1 MQGYTFSE
9 ISRKWLENAVIG
21 VSFSWDE
28 ELKSIV
34 GHLNK
39 ALGKKKID
47 DIKASDIEFL
57 IKTLSVKNPN
67 TNKPSSKRFLKCISN
82 VSNSIF
88 DFAIDNKYASGN
100 PACKSARKIPKS
112 APTKIVDAVNDK
124 QKNLIIEYEHSTK
137 IAAIIMMFMGLRTGE
152 LLALEWKDIDF
163 DEKVVHINKKC
174 SELQKKIAQKEKEL
188 ATAEK
193 NMRNEEDKVNKKK
206 NEEEKKR
213 IKEQAAQ
220 IRAIEQTMQQQASL
234 QAAMQFDID
243 KLKAIPN
250 EITVLFM
257 ASNPEG
263 TSQLRLDEE
272 VRAIQ
277 EKIRLS
283 EFRDSIHFE
292 SRWAVRSAD
301 ILQAINE
308 TNPTIVHFSGH
319 GAKNGDLVLSNPDGT
334 PKFVSKE
341 AISMAISTASDTVR
355 LVVFNACFSEHQAKS
370 VVDNIEA
377 AIGMSD
383 SIRDDTAVTF
393 AAQLYSTI
401 GFGYSLEKAFKQA
414 IAAIMLEG
422 ISQEDIPQ
430 LFKRDDV
437 ELNQVILVNPD

>member
-1 MQGYTFSE
+1 MSQLDTY
-9 ISRKWLENAVIG
+9 RKTVTRKR
-21 VSFSWDE
+21 E
-28 ELKSIV
+28 ELAKLSADLSKEQAKISP
-34 GHLNK
+34 LQ
-39 ALGKKKID
+39 KKI
-47 DIKASDIEFL
+47 
-57 IKTLSVKNPN
+57 
-67 TNKPSSKRFLKCISN
+67 
-82 VSNSIF
+82 
-88 DFAIDNKYASGN
+88 
-100 PACKSARKIPKS
+100 
-112 APTKIVDAVNDK
+112 
-124 QKNLIIEYEHSTK
+124 
-137 IAAIIMMFMGLRTGE
+137 
-152 LLALEWKDIDF
+152 LLAKNAIGRTKSQTTINSKMREIEQSNKSLAD
-163 DEKVVHINKKC
+163 INKKC

-370 VVDNIEA
+370 VVDSIEA

-437 ELNQVILVNPD
+437 DLNQVILVDPG

>member
-174 SELQKKIAQKEKEL
+174 SRCSSNQFIVKQGTKNGKNRTVPIPSLIADWLEEKLLDSTNSLIIPNKSGCLHTPTTWRRTWESYQCDLNYYAYVRRCKTKGITPKNKFAPTGIPDMGIKFNAHQLRHTYATMLYLSEVDVLTAKEL
-188 ATAEK
+188 LGHCDIKTTLGIYTHL
-193 NMRNEEDKVNKKK
+193 
-206 NEEEKKR
+206 EEKYKKLNI
-213 IKEQAAQ
+213 IKFDQYIQSELLNA
-220 IRAIEQTMQQQASL
+220 ASL
-234 QAAMQFDID
+234 
-243 KLKAIPN
+243 
-250 EITVLFM
+250 
-257 ASNPEG
+257 
-263 TSQLRLDEE
+263 
-272 VRAIQ
+272 
-277 EKIRLS
+277 
-283 EFRDSIHFE
+283 
-292 SRWAVRSAD
+292 
-301 ILQAINE
+301 
-308 TNPTIVHFSGH
+308 
-319 GAKNGDLVLSNPDGT
+319 
-334 PKFVSKE
+334 
-341 AISMAISTASDTVR
+341 
-355 LVVFNACFSEHQAKS
+355 
-370 VVDNIEA
+370 
-377 AIGMSD
+377 
-383 SIRDDTAVTF
+383 
-393 AAQLYSTI
+393 
-401 GFGYSLEKAFKQA
+401 
-414 IAAIMLEG
+414 
-422 ISQEDIPQ
+422 
-430 LFKRDDV
+430 
-437 ELNQVILVNPD
+437 

>member
-1 MQGYTFSE
+1 MSQLDTY
-9 ISRKWLENAVIG
+9 RKTVTRKR
-21 VSFSWDE
+21 E
-28 ELKSIV
+28 ELAKLSADLSKEQAKISP
-34 GHLNK
+34 LQ
-39 ALGKKKID
+39 KKI
-47 DIKASDIEFL
+47 
-57 IKTLSVKNPN
+57 
-67 TNKPSSKRFLKCISN
+67 
-82 VSNSIF
+82 
-88 DFAIDNKYASGN
+88 
-100 PACKSARKIPKS
+100 
-112 APTKIVDAVNDK
+112 
-124 QKNLIIEYEHSTK
+124 
-137 IAAIIMMFMGLRTGE
+137 
-152 LLALEWKDIDF
+152 LLAKNAIGRTKSQTTINSKMREIEQSNKSLAD
-163 DEKVVHINKKC
+163 INKKC

-401 GFGYSLEKAFKQA
+401 GF
-414 IAAIMLEG
+414 
-422 ISQEDIPQ
+422 
-430 LFKRDDV
+430 V
-437 ELNQVILVNPD
+437 